1 MHAGENLKL
10 SQFPIKTLPLWLDTS
25 IQTRAATEK
34 KKAHQEVYE
43 RSQIHFRLQR
53 ERERETRGTTPY
65 ASTRNSFCSRYRTGE
80 GCLLRNVA
88 KRDGRDHGAGLE
100 RRVVQCSTNMQLSVA
115 VLSRPRGWSVIN
127 PIRPFKGGRRGGRRH
142 RGCRWH
148 R

>member
-53 ERERETRGTTPY
+53 ERERDERDN
-65 ASTRNSFCSRYRTGE
+65 AICINEELF
-80 GCLLRNVA
+80 LLSVQNR
-88 KRDGRDHGAGLE
+88 
-100 RRVVQCSTNMQLSVA
+100 RRVPIAECSKTRRSGPRRWFGEACGPMFNQYATECSCAVA
-115 VLSRPRGWSVIN
+115 PTWMERNQSN
-127 PIRPFKGGRRGGRRH
+127 PTI
-142 RGCRWH
+142 
-148 R
+148 